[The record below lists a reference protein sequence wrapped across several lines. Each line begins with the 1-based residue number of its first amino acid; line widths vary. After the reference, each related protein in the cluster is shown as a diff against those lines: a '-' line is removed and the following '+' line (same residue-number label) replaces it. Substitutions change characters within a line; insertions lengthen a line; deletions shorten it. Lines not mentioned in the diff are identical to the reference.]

1 MLNEIYKTFCNST
14 GVSIDTRNIGGGELF
29 FCLKGE
35 NFNGNSF
42 ALKALEMGASHV
54 IVDDADFYLSH
65 KNMTLV
71 DDSLKTLQQL
81 AVLHRNQFRIPIIG
95 ITGTNGKTT
104 TKELVSTVLGSE
116 LKVLFTLGN
125 LNNHIGVPLTL
136 LRLKPE
142 HQIAVIEM
150 GANHVGEIAELCAL
164 SQPDFGII
172 TNIGKAHLEGFGS
185 YENII
190 KTKLALYES
199 VSVKHGTVF
208 VNADDSLLM
217 EKSSSISRITY
228 GSNSQSQFSVQLK
241 PSDHQLIFDWIG
253 NTIATHLF
261 GEYNLTNAASAIA
274 VGTYFKISPENIVAS
289 LTNYKPTN
297 NRSQVEK
304 GSSNTLILDAYNA
317 NPSSMKQAVLSF
329 RKHPGDDKMT
339 ILGDMLELGAYE
351 KQEHKNILDELK
363 IAEFGQIILVGKA
376 FFHWKA
382 EYPEFHFFENNVAAL
397 DYLKSVKPRGKVI
410 LLKGSRG
417 IKLELLKE
425 TLL

>member
-1 MLNEIYKTFCNST
+1 MLNEIYKTFFNST
-14 GVSIDTRNIGGGELF
+14 GVSIDTRNIGSGELF

-42 ALKALEMGASHV
+42 ALKALELGASHV
-54 IVDDADFYLSH
+54 IVDDAEFYLSD

-71 DDSLKTLQQL
+71 DESLKTLQQL
-81 AVLHRNQFRIPIIG
+81 AVLHRNKFRIPIIG

-150 GANHVGEIAELCAL
+150 GANHVGEIAELCEL
-164 SQPDFGII
+164 SQPNFGII

-199 VSVKHGTVF
+199 VTRKNGTVF
-208 VNADDSLLM
+208 VNADDDLLM
-217 EKSSSISRITY
+217 GKSSSMSRISY
-228 GSNSQSQFSVQLK
+228 GSSTMSQFQVQVQPSEHFLK
-241 PSDHQLIFDWIG
+241 FLWNNRVVS
-253 NTIATHLF
+253 THLF

-274 VGTYFKISPENIVAS
+274 VGAHFNISPENIAQS
-289 LTNYKPTN
+289 LEQYKPTN
-297 NRSQVEK
+297 NRSQIEK
-304 GSSNTLILDAYNA
+304 GLKNTLILDAYNA
-317 NPSSMKQAVLSF
+317 NPSSMKQALISF
-329 RKHPGDDKMT
+329 SMMANQQKML
-339 ILGDMLELGAYE
+339 ILGDMLELGNYE
-351 KQEHKNILDELK
+351 NEEHTNVLQFIQSLGFTDV
-363 IAEFGQIILVGKA
+363 FLVGKA
-376 FFHWKA
+376 FYCLKSQFAGFK
-382 EYPEFHFFENNVAAL
+382 FFESNTIAL
-397 DYLKSVKPRGKVI
+397 DYFKNNPPEHKTI

-417 IKLELLKE
+417 IKLEILKE
-425 TLL
+425 ILI